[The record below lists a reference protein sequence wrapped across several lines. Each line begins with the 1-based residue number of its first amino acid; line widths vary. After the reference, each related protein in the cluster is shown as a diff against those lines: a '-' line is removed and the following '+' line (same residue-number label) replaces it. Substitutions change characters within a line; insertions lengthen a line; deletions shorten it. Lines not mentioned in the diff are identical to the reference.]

1 MNLAFSFLNDF
12 DDDDDDADAADDD
25 DDENKDDDDDDDDYD
40 DDADA
45 VEGLFGEAQSG
56 RKATSLVRFGMFLR
70 SIS

>member
-1 MNLAFSFLNDF
+1 MGRFYY
-12 DDDDDDADAADDD
+12 
-25 DDENKDDDDDDDDYD
+25 DDDDDDDNEDDEDDDDDDVDYD
-40 DDADA
+40 DDA

>member
-12 DDDDDDADAADDD
+12 DADDDDADAADDD
-25 DDENKDDDDDDDDYD
+25 DDDNEDDDNDDDDY
-40 DDADA
+40 DADA